1 MVTIMQLTDN
11 LRAYITSQLD
21 TMSKNTPMIGF
32 MKPLITRALDKNFS
46 KVHTALDLIADE
58 NGNIDA
64 EAILTEMI
72 ESIRTSQPFTFNT
85 SFIGDI
91 ELGGGS
97 IKFNLPFTNK
107 KLILGMSDLEMFKEI
122 LTTKTE

>member
-1 MVTIMQLTDN
+1 MTTLQLTDN
-11 LRAYITSQLD
+11 IKTYISTQIEQL
-21 TMSKNTPMIGF
+21 SNGNPIIGF
-32 MKPLITRALDKNFS
+32 LKPLVMRALDKNFS

-122 LTTKTE
+122 LTTKSE

>member
-1 MVTIMQLTDN
+1 MTTLQLTDN
-11 LRAYITSQLD
+11 IKTYISTQIEQL
-21 TMSKNTPMIGF
+21 SNGNPIIGF
-32 MKPLITRALDKNFS
+32 LKPLVMRALDKNFS

-107 KLILGMSDLEMFKEI
+107 KLIVGMSDREMFKEI